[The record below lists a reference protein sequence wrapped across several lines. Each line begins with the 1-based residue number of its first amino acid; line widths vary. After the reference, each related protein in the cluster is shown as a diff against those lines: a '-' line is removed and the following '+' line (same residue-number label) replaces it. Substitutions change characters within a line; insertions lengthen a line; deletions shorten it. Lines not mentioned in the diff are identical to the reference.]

1 VSEIKLESTEISPVE
16 FDVKASVAHSE
27 IEKLL
32 EEGYEEVSN
41 SVQIK
46 GFRKG
51 KAPRKVV
58 ERMFRKKILNDIEQ
72 RLVEDALRQTYPQLG
87 LDPLAVQK
95 FNKPENFN
103 GESDLNF
110 SFIIETRPKI
120 GDVLLDGLK
129 VEEERIVI
137 EEEAVTHELDAMRRQ
152 LAVME
157 TVEDRDVVEA
167 SDWILCDIEQQLG
180 TETPRKNE
188 GVQLQLDN
196 EHIFPEIK
204 NAIIGKKI
212 GEEFEAEAKYE
223 EDMPNK
229 NLAGKFV
236 RFKGIINKIQKQV
249 IPEANDEFAKETG
262 MAETLE
268 GLKNEIRSR
277 LTKMHEG
284 RVRRDFTDK
293 LWDAIVAQN
302 EVPIPPTLLKE
313 QTEKLREQR
322 EKEMKSYGLDISVM
336 GLDKD
341 PEKMAN
347 YMAGIEKQARNLL
360 SAVFIQEKLAGEY
373 KIEVSEKDLDAELAK
388 RAEEYGVP
396 LARMRAQFGEGENR
410 ENLRYELRNLKLVE
424 LLREKVEVVPVDPP
438 KMPEHNHEHGEG
450 CDCGCEHG
458 HDENCDCDDCKE
470 DKPAE

>member
-16 FDVKASVAHSE
+16 FDVKASVSHAE
-27 IEKLL
+27 IIKLL
-32 EEGYEEVSN
+32 EEGYDEVSN
-41 SVQIK
+41 TVQLK

-58 ERMFRKKILNDIEQ
+58 ERMFRKKILSDIEQ
-72 RLVEDALRQTYPQLG
+72 RMVEDALRQTHPQLG

-95 FNKPENFN
+95 FNKPENFD
-103 GESDLNF
+103 GESDLTF

-120 GDVLLDGLK
+120 GDVALDGLK
-129 VEEERIVI
+129 VEEERIVV
-137 EEEAVTHELDAMRRQ
+137 EEDAVTHELDAMRNQ

-157 TVEDRDVVEA
+157 PVEGRDTVEE
-167 SDWILCDIEQQLG
+167 SDWILCDIEQQIG
-180 TETPRKNE
+180 TEAPRKNE

-223 EDMPNK
+223 EGMPNK

-236 RFKGIINKIQKQV
+236 RFKGVINKIQKQA
-249 IPEANDEFAKETG
+249 IPEATDDFAKETG
-262 MAETLE
+262 IAETLE
-268 GLKNEIRSR
+268 GLKDEIRKR
-277 LTKMHEG
+277 ITKMHEA

-293 LWDAIVAQN
+293 LWDAIVAKN
-302 EVPIPPTLLKE
+302 EVAIPPTLLKE

-347 YMAGIEKQARNLL
+347 YIAGIEKQAKNLL
-360 SAVFIQEKLAGEY
+360 SAVFIQEKLAGEH
-373 KIEVSEKDLDAELAK
+373 KLEISDKEVDDESAK

-396 LARMRAQFGEGENR
+396 MARMRAQYGEGENR
-410 ENLRYELRNLKLVE
+410 ENLRYELRNQKLVD
-424 LLREKVEVVPVDPP
+424 LLREKVEVVLVDPP
-438 KMPEHNHEHGEG
+438 KPEEHHHEHGED
-450 CDCGCEHG
+450 CDCGCHG
-458 HDENCDCDDCKE
+458 EE
-470 DKPAE
+470 EKPAE

>member
-1 VSEIKLESTEISPVE
+1 
-16 FDVKASVAHSE
+16 
-27 IEKLL
+27 
-32 EEGYEEVSN
+32 
-41 SVQIK
+41 
-46 GFRKG
+46 
-51 KAPRKVV
+51 
-58 ERMFRKKILNDIEQ
+58 
-72 RLVEDALRQTYPQLG
+72 
-87 LDPLAVQK
+87 
-95 FNKPENFN
+95 
-103 GESDLNF
+103 
-110 SFIIETRPKI
+110 
-120 GDVLLDGLK
+120 
-129 VEEERIVI
+129 
-137 EEEAVTHELDAMRRQ
+137 
-152 LAVME
+152 
-157 TVEDRDVVEA
+157 
-167 SDWILCDIEQQLG
+167 
-180 TETPRKNE
+180 
-188 GVQLQLDN
+188 
-196 EHIFPEIK
+196 
-204 NAIIGKKI
+204 
-212 GEEFEAEAKYE
+212 
-223 EDMPNK
+223 
-229 NLAGKFV
+229 
-236 RFKGIINKIQKQV
+236 
-249 IPEANDEFAKETG
+249 

-268 GLKNEIRSR
+268 GLKDEIRGR

-373 KIEVSEKDLDAELAK
+373 KIEVSEKDLDAELSR

-396 LARMRAQFGEGENR
+396 VARMRAQFGEGENR

-438 KMPEHNHEHGEG
+438 KMSEHNHEHGEG